1 MLIIISFFTSFLSFS
16 LFIYCPCA
24 SIPPKS
30 FSSTYIMLSWAL
42 HLTRSFRYASILSP
56 ENSLEGRR
64 MKQLSYQ
71 VRFGIAM
78 VLLSATTYFIHYLI
92 FRDLHHIFIY
102 FLGDIAFVFIEV
114 LLVILI
120 IHNILDQREKASRLE
135 KLNTVIGVFFSETG
149 TELLTYFSNLD
160 PNLEK
165 IRQELLVQKNW
176 TEKEFSMVLSRLKNY
191 TYQVSP
197 GKLDIDR
204 LGDYLSGKRDFFL
217 MMMENPNLME
227 HENFTELLRALFHL
241 AEELKFRTQFVEL
254 PDSDIAHIAGDID
267 RAYAKLVSEWLSY
280 MGHLK
285 DNFPYFFS
293 LALRTNPFDRKATVI
308 VSS

>member
-1 MLIIISFFTSFLSFS
+1 
-16 LFIYCPCA
+16 
-24 SIPPKS
+24 
-30 FSSTYIMLSWAL
+30 
-42 HLTRSFRYASILSP
+42 
-56 ENSLEGRR
+56 
-64 MKQLSYQ
+64 
-71 VRFGIAM
+71 M

-92 FRDLHHIFIY
+92 FRDLHYIFIY
-102 FLGDIAFVFIEV
+102 FLSDIAFVFIEV
-114 LLVILI
+114 LLVTLI

-135 KLNTVIGVFFSETG
+135 KLNTVIGVFFSEIG

-165 IRQELLVQKNW
+165 IRQDLLVQKNW
-176 TEKEFSMVLSRLKNY
+176 TGKEFSLVSSHLKKY

-197 GKLDIDR
+197 GKLDIDKLR
-204 LGDYLSGKRDFFL
+204 DYLSGKRDFLL

-241 AEELKFRTQFVEL
+241 AEELKFRTQFAEL
-254 PDSDIAHIAGDID
+254 PDADIAHIAGDID
-267 RAYAKLVSEWLSY
+267 RAYAKLVSEWLAY

-308 VSS
+308 VNP